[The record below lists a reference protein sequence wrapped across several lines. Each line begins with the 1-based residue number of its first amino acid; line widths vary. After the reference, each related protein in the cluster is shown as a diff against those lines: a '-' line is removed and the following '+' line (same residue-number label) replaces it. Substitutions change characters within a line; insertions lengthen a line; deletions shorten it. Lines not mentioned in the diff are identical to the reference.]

1 MELHHLM
8 VPKHTKVPILAS
20 LPHSGT
26 YVPPDIR
33 HRFKQ
38 NPRPILTNMDWH
50 LEKLYDFLPE
60 LGITVL
66 QATHSRYVVDLNRVI
81 KEPLFGPNVSSV
93 ISQDNTQ
100 GNLLYDASLTKE
112 EIEARLIKYYYPYHE
127 KLGASLETIRWEYGH
142 VFLLDLHSYFL
153 YPLTDICLGN
163 RNSGTCSERVLTL
176 IEQAFNEHGFSVA
189 KNERLTGG
197 YSTRH
202 YGSMPN
208 VQSLQIELRFPA
220 YLNGDYF
227 GEEEVTE
234 WDCEKFRRAKS
245 RLRAVFSEVINKG
258 IVFHNLN

>member
-1 MELHHLM
+1 MKLYNLLI
-8 VPKHTKVPILAS
+8 PNKSKVPILAS

-26 YVPPDIR
+26 YVPPDIQ

-50 LEKLYDFLPE
+50 LGKLYDFLPA

-66 QATHSRYVVDLNRVI
+66 LATHSRYVVDLNREI

-100 GNLLYDASLTKE
+100 GSLLYDTELTKG
-112 EIEARLIKYYYPYHE
+112 EIEARITKYYYPYHE
-127 KLGASLETIRWEYGH
+127 KLGALLETMTREYGH

-163 RNSGTCSERVLTL
+163 CNGGTCSERVLTL
-176 IEQAFNEHGFSVA
+176 IEQAFREHGFSVA

-197 YSTRH
+197 YITRH

-220 YLNGDYF
+220 YLDGDYF
-227 GEEEVTE
+227 GEEEITE
-234 WDCEKFRRAKS
+234 WDCEKFHNAK
-245 RLRAVFSEVINKG
+245 RKLREVFSEVINPYS
-258 IVFHNLN
+258 